1 MTAAQARRDRLCMTS
16 MAELLPLLLDG
27 ALVTIKITIL
37 AALLATVLAFLAALA
52 KLSPWRLLRWLANV
66 YIEIFRGTSLL
77 VQLFWL
83 FFVLPLPPFN
93 ITMTPFTVAVVG
105 LGLNIGAYGAEVMRG
120 ALTAVPRSQL
130 EAAIA
135 LNIPPLHRFLDI
147 VLPQAL
153 VYAIPPF
160 TNLLIELLKGTSL
173 VSLITIADLSFRA
186 NQLVQATFRSEE
198 IFMLTL
204 LIYFLLA
211 QLISVS
217 MRMLERRLSRG
228 LARGSM

>member
-1 MTAAQARRDRLCMTS
+1 MT
-16 MAELLPLLLDG
+16 ELLPLLLEG
-27 ALVTIKITIL
+27 MLETVRITCL
-37 AALLATVLAFLAALA
+37 AALLAIALSVLAALA
-52 KLSPWRLLRWLANV
+52 KLSPWRGLRWVANA
-66 YIEIFRGTSLL
+66 YIEVFRGTSLL

-93 ITMTPFTVAVVG
+93 VTLTPFLVAVLG

-120 ALTAVPRSQL
+120 ALLAVPRGQM
-130 EAAIA
+130 EAAVA

-153 VYAIPPF
+153 AKAIPPA

-173 VSLITIADLSFRA
+173 VSLITLADLTFRA
-186 NQLVQATFRSEE
+186 NQLVQATFRTTE
-198 IFMLTL
+198 IFSLAL

-211 QLISVS
+211 QSINLL
-217 MRMLERRLSRG
+217 MRRLDRRLNRG
-228 LARGSM
+228 LRKGSM

>member
-1 MTAAQARRDRLCMTS
+1 MT
-16 MAELLPLLLDG
+16 ELLPLLLEG
-27 ALVTIKITIL
+27 MLVTVRITCL
-37 AALLATVLAFLAALA
+37 ASLLAIALAVLAALA
-52 KLSPWRLLRWLANV
+52 KLSPWRGLRWVANA
-66 YIEIFRGTSLL
+66 YIEVFRGTSLL

-93 ITMTPFTVAVVG
+93 VTLTPFLVAVLG

-120 ALTAVPRSQL
+120 ALLAVPRGQL

-135 LNIPPLHRFLDI
+135 LNVPPLHRFLDI

-153 VYAIPPF
+153 AKAIPPA

-173 VSLITIADLSFRA
+173 VSLITLADLTFRA
-186 NQLVQATFRSEE
+186 NQLVQATFRTTE
-198 IFMLTL
+198 IFSLAL

-211 QLISVS
+211 QSINLL
-217 MRMLERRLSRG
+217 MRRLDRRLNRG
-228 LARGSM
+228 LRKGSM

>member
-1 MTAAQARRDRLCMTS
+1 

-27 ALVTIKITIL
+27 ALVTIQITIF
-37 AALLATVLAFLAALA
+37 AALLATMLAFLAALA
-52 KLSPWRLLRWLANV
+52 KLSPWRPLRWLANI

-83 FFVLPLPPFN
+83 YFVLPLPPFN
-93 ITMTPFTVAVVG
+93 ITMTPFTVAVAG

-120 ALTAVPRSQL
+120 ALTAVPRTQL

-198 IFMLTL
+198 IFILTL

-217 MRMLERRLSRG
+217 MRVLERRLNRG
-228 LARGSM
+228 LVRGSM

>member
-217 MRMLERRLSRG
+217 MRMLVRRLSRG

>member
-1 MTAAQARRDRLCMTS
+1 MT
-16 MAELLPLLLDG
+16 ELLPLLLEG
-27 ALVTIKITIL
+27 MLVTVRITCL
-37 AALLATVLAFLAALA
+37 AALLAIALALLAALA
-52 KLSPWRLLRWLANV
+52 KLSPWRGLRWVANA
-66 YIEIFRGTSLL
+66 YIEVFRGTSLL

-93 ITMTPFTVAVVG
+93 VTLTPFLVAVLG

-120 ALTAVPRSQL
+120 ALLAVPRGQL

-153 VYAIPPF
+153 AKAIPPT

-173 VSLITIADLSFRA
+173 VSLITLADLTFRA
-186 NQLVQATFRSEE
+186 NQLVQATFRTTE
-198 IFMLTL
+198 IFSLAL

-211 QLISVS
+211 QSINLL
-217 MRMLERRLSRG
+217 MRRLDRRLSRG
-228 LARGSM
+228 LRKGSM

>member
-16 MAELLPLLLDG
+16 IAELLPLLLDG
-27 ALVTIKITIL
+27 VLVTIKITIL

>member
-1 MTAAQARRDRLCMTS
+1 
-16 MAELLPLLLDG
+16 
-27 ALVTIKITIL
+27 
-37 AALLATVLAFLAALA
+37 
-52 KLSPWRLLRWLANV
+52 
-66 YIEIFRGTSLL
+66 
-77 VQLFWL
+77 
-83 FFVLPLPPFN
+83 
-93 ITMTPFTVAVVG
+93 
-105 LGLNIGAYGAEVMRG
+105 
-120 ALTAVPRSQL
+120 
-130 EAAIA
+130 

-198 IFMLTL
+198 IFILTL

-217 MRMLERRLSRG
+217 MRVLERRLNRG
-228 LARGSM
+228 LVRGSM

>member
-1 MTAAQARRDRLCMTS
+1 MT
-16 MAELLPLLLDG
+16 ELLPLLLEG
-27 ALVTIKITIL
+27 MLVTVRITCL
-37 AALLATVLAFLAALA
+37 AALLAIALAVLAALA
-52 KLSPWRLLRWLANV
+52 KLSPWRGLRWVANA
-66 YIEIFRGTSLL
+66 YIEVFRGTSLL

-93 ITMTPFTVAVVG
+93 VTLTPFLVAVLG

-120 ALTAVPRSQL
+120 ALMAVPRGQM

-153 VYAIPPF
+153 AKAIPPA

-173 VSLITIADLSFRA
+173 VSLITLADLTFRA
-186 NQLVQATFRSEE
+186 NQLVQATFRTTE
-198 IFMLTL
+198 IFSLAL

-211 QLISVS
+211 QSINLL
-217 MRMLERRLSRG
+217 MRRLDRRLNRG
-228 LARGSM
+228 LRKGSM